1 MNEKSKNQYYGKAFE
16 YLICQ
21 FHNNEKI
28 NNPYPDEIKEK
39 DFQGLCDQAKKFL
52 QLIPSYE
59 EPFLW
64 TGNHTHDANCDIMMG
79 ARKVE
84 IKHLSNGKGTYL
96 NTSLENIV
104 KYGFV
109 SYYSYM
115 EKYGLYDVLNS
126 FLGNVSHNGSPL
138 SVEEAKNFMKT
149 HPKEYKVI
157 QQKEKEIRQQY
168 VADLYQYFLDNP
180 QKLACFL
187 QDCLSKN
194 ISDKETPDIIFV
206 YNYKKNTIFSFERE
220 EICNRV
226 ESQEFKNAGLSFVFS
241 KIRIAFGWQ
250 NGAGLNNPT
259 IRVFLK

>member
-21 FHNNEKI
+21 FHNNGEISNLYPNEIEK
-28 NNPYPDEIKEK
+28 K
-39 DFQGLCDQAKKFL
+39 DFQELCNQAQNFL
-52 QLIPSYE
+52 RLIPSCQ
-59 EPFLW
+59 EPFVW
-64 TGNHTHDANCDIMMG
+64 IGNHTYDANCDIMMG
-79 ARKVE
+79 AQKVE
-84 IKHLSNGKGTYL
+84 IKHLSNGTGTYL

-126 FLGNVSHNGSPL
+126 FWGNVSHNGSPL

-149 HPKEYKVI
+149 HPKEYKII
-157 QQKEKEIRQQY
+157 QQKEKEIRRQY

-180 QKLACFL
+180 QKLTCFL

-194 ISDKETPDIIFV
+194 ISNKETPDIILI
-206 YNYKKNTIFSFERE
+206 YNYKKNTVLSFERE

-226 ESQEFKNAGLSFVFS
+226 ENQEFKNAGLSFVFS
-241 KIRIAFGWQ
+241 KMRIAFGWQ